1 MILVLSKERVE
12 DIMKEG
18 EWDGV
23 VADTFWADG
32 II

>member
-1 MILVLSKERVE
+1 MILMLSKRWVE
-12 DIMKEG
+12 GIMKEG

-32 II
+32 KI